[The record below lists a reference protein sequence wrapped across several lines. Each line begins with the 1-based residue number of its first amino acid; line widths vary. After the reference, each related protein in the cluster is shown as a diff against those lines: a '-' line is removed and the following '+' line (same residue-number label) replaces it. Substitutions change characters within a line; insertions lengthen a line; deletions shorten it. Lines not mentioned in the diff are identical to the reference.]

1 MNSTPPSSPVPP
13 HSPQGTDA
21 PPVED
26 AAGAS
31 ASEVKSLSVPG
42 LLAGGAAAA
51 TTSVIGGQLGISGT
65 VLGAAITSVISAA
78 VVAFYTDSVNGTA
91 RRLKQVKAKAGEKA
105 QPRVGGGEVHSS
117 RTRRGAGEDGA
128 VGTDAAGT
136 SEHRAGADG
145 ASGETPGRGR
155 RIGRI
160 ALMSVVIALI
170 GMAAVFGVQ
179 RLTGTELS
187 PGTGEIQ
194 RSVTGTEHVAP
205 REDSGGTT
213 EDGTSEDG
221 TGEDGTQQQ
230 DGTEQQDGTGEQ
242 DGTGQDGTT
251 VDPQQQDGTTDDGT
265 TGDGTSGQGGGTSG
279 DGSSSGGSSSGS
291 GGQDGGGASGS
302 GSSERGS
309 SGSGSSGSASS
320 GSGASGSGSGSTGSE
335 S

>member
-1 MNSTPPSSPVPP
+1 MSSTPPSSPAPS
-13 HSPQGTDA
+13 HSSQGPDA
-21 PPVED
+21 PPVQD
-26 AAGAS
+26 GKGAS
-31 ASEVKSLSVPG
+31 GSEIKNLSVPG

-65 VLGAAITSVISAA
+65 VFGAAITSVISAA

-105 QPRVGGGEVHSS
+105 QSRGRGGEVHSS
-117 RTRRGAGEDGA
+117 RTRRHPGEDGA
-128 VGTDAAGT
+128 VGTAAAGV
-136 SEHRAGADG
+136 SGDRAGADG

-170 GMAAVFGVQ
+170 GMAAVFGIQ

-194 RSVTGTEHVAP
+194 RSVTGTEHVTP

-221 TGEDGTQQQ
+221 TGEDGT
-230 DGTEQQDGTGEQ
+230 EQQDGT
-242 DGTGQDGTT
+242 TM
-251 VDPQQQDGTTDDGT
+251 DPQQQDGTTEEGT
-265 TGDGTSGQGGGTSG
+265 TGDGTSEEGGGTSG
-279 DGSSSGGSSSGS
+279 DGSSSGGSSSSS
-291 GGQDGGGASGS
+291 GGEDDGGTSGS
-302 GSSERGS
+302 GT
-309 SGSGSSGSASS
+309 SGSGSSGSNSSGGSGS
-320 GSGASGSGSGSTGSE
+320 GSGASGSGSGSIGSE

>member
-13 HSPQGTDA
+13 HSPQGPDA

-136 SEHRAGADG
+136 SEHQAGADG
-145 ASGETPGRGR
+145 ASGEMPGRGR

-194 RSVTGTEHVAP
+194 RSVTGTEHVTP

-230 DGTEQQDGTGEQ
+230 DGTGEQ
-242 DGTGQDGTT
+242 DGQDGTT

-302 GSSERGS
+302 GSSESGS

>member
-13 HSPQGTDA
+13 HSPQGPDA

-26 AAGAS
+26 AAGSS

-145 ASGETPGRGR
+145 ASGEMPGRGR

-194 RSVTGTEHVAP
+194 RSVTGTEHVTP

-221 TGEDGTQQQ
+221 TGE

-302 GSSERGS
+302 GSSESGS

>member
-13 HSPQGTDA
+13 HSPQGPDA

-65 VLGAAITSVISAA
+65 VFGAAITSVISAA

-136 SEHRAGADG
+136 SEHQAGADG
-145 ASGETPGRGR
+145 ASGEMPGRGR

-194 RSVTGTEHVAP
+194 RSVTGTEHVTP

-230 DGTEQQDGTGEQ
+230 DGTEQQD
-242 DGTGQDGTT
+242 GQDGTT

-302 GSSERGS
+302 GSSESGS

>member
-13 HSPQGTDA
+13 HSPQGPDA

-136 SEHRAGADG
+136 SEHQAGADG
-145 ASGETPGRGR
+145 ASGEMPGRGR

-205 REDSGGTT
+205 RGDSGGTT

-242 DGTGQDGTT
+242 DGQDGTT
-251 VDPQQQDGTTDDGT
+251 VDPQQQDSTTDDGT

-302 GSSERGS
+302 GSSESGS